1 MADTKMN
8 LWNDADG
15 EEEGKPRGRKGLRR
29 FLTFFLVLVA
39 VLALVLAA
47 AWRDGTGF
55 DALQRYLNY
64 GKSDAVSGETVYEY
78 DASPQN
84 RFAMLGDKLVVAS
97 DTGIRILD
105 QEGGEVWAKTANL
118 ANPALAQGGG
128 RAVVYG
134 VGGTELYLLGQ
145 EGELLHLSAAEEEPF
160 VAATLNENGWLAV
173 TTEKNHYKGSVTVY
187 DTDLEQI
194 FKLDSASRF
203 VVDAYVTDDHKR
215 LAVVMLGQEEGVFVS
230 NVVLYPLS
238 AEGALTQSAEDGEG
252 IAVGAVAEYDVPD
265 GLAVAVDQ
273 QEDRIVT
280 VADTCLTFA
289 SLDGEVEATVSFG
302 DDFLRGYALEGD
314 GFAALL
320 LNQYQSGSVGRL
332 VTVGP
337 DGAELASLD
346 VNEEVLDIS
355 AAGRYLAVLYGD
367 SLVIYNP
374 QLQVYASLQGTDF
387 ASGVLMREDGSALLL
402 SAGNAEIFLP

>member
-1 MADTKMN
+1 MADTKKN

-194 FKLDSASRF
+194 FKLDSAKM
-203 VVDAYVTDDHKR
+203 VDITTT
-215 LAVVMLGQEEGVFVS
+215 LF
-230 NVVLYPLS
+230 
-238 AEGALTQSAEDGEG
+238 
-252 IAVGAVAEYDVPD
+252 
-265 GLAVAVDQ
+265 
-273 QEDRIVT
+273 
-280 VADTCLTFA
+280 
-289 SLDGEVEATVSFG
+289 
-302 DDFLRGYALEGD
+302 
-314 GFAALL
+314 
-320 LNQYQSGSVGRL
+320 
-332 VTVGP
+332 
-337 DGAELASLD
+337 
-346 VNEEVLDIS
+346 
-355 AAGRYLAVLYGD
+355 
-367 SLVIYNP
+367 
-374 QLQVYASLQGTDF
+374 
-387 ASGVLMREDGSALLL
+387 
-402 SAGNAEIFLP
+402 